1 MKYLKTFETISNSI
15 FNVDVFKRSFGIT
28 PDELEDFFVE
38 MVDDLDLNA
47 KVIWDRSIN
56 AAIIKIDVP
65 VEGRPRL
72 HEWFSEN
79 IKPKLGRIKTQL
91 KNNFGLDYSGYQ
103 LGLSSET
110 NFHYKL
116 IWYKSSDLPSGK
128 RNESFGGFQLDEI
141 SEEKY
146 KSLLTEEY
154 PIDYRKSVEIYSR
167 LPDGFDRS
175 FGYSYLTIVGEDEEN
190 PTVVKSYYITKYRV
204 EGDDPYYTLLYEI
217 ENHSPADDEERL
229 KQYFFT
235 FEEDD
240 YDEICNDP
248 KILIDYLNREL

>member
-15 FNVDVFKRSFGIT
+15 FNVAPFVKYFGIT

-47 KVIWDRSIN
+47 KVMWDRSIN

-128 RNESFGGFQLDEI
+128 RNEFCIRIHHDH
-141 SEEKY
+141 
-146 KSLLTEEY
+146 
-154 PIDYRKSVEIYSR
+154 SV
-167 LPDGFDRS
+167 
-175 FGYSYLTIVGEDEEN
+175 
-190 PTVVKSYYITKYRV
+190 
-204 EGDDPYYTLLYEI
+204 
-217 ENHSPADDEERL
+217 
-229 KQYFFT
+229 YFVIFH
-235 FEEDD
+235 
-240 YDEICNDP
+240 NGM
-248 KILIDYLNREL
+248 R